1 MDKRNQII
9 DSTTIE
15 CTILIVLSNTEVAI
29 LESSDLRPQID
40 NIAKELH
47 VSWAVEQTKNN
58 TQAAISRLLGPITSS
73 KEEHELEI
81 AATNFM
87 SAIGKL
93 TLPAFEEEK
102 KDKED
107 EWKGDSP
114 EDELKFVKELK
125 EDIDHIACG
134 ILMPIGVPPIGIMLG
149 ADMGHIGHYCLERM
163 INAYIEKYGK

>member
-40 NIAKELH
+40 NIAKDLH

-58 TQAAISRLLGPITSS
+58 TQAAISRLLGPVTSS

-93 TLPAFEEEK
+93 TLPTFDEEK
-102 KDKED
+102 NEEKGEWEGD
-107 EWKGDSP
+107 ES
-114 EDELKFVKELK
+114 EDELKFVKALLDNI
-125 EDIDHIACG
+125 EDARGAMILHKG
-134 ILMPIGVPPIGIMLG
+134 IPPVILALTEKATM
-149 ADMGHIGHYCLERM
+149 IGHYCLKRM
-163 INAYIEKYGK
+163 CESYIEKYGK